1 MPRRPSRFESEGD
14 RLVNMVRVF
23 DCVDLATAILG
34 HVFGVEHITR
44 ARQGASKP
52 SGARYEDARQLSARR
67 RGNSK
72 QCKGRGNKRAG
83 SKREPTEQRATV
95 GMTGAPVSRQ
105 TGTWRA
111 SGREA
116 SDGETPRVGKAGP
129 DSQFFESYQTCA
141 DSRAIISQGRQP
153 GQRNC
158 WRMDASSS
166 KSV

>member
-67 RGNSK
+67 RGKSE
-72 QCKGRGNKRAG
+72 QRKGRGNKPAG
-83 SKREPTEQRATV
+83 RSESLLNRATV
-95 GMTGAPVSRQ
+95 EMTGAPVSRQ

-141 DSRAIISQGRQP
+141 DSRAIKSQGRQP